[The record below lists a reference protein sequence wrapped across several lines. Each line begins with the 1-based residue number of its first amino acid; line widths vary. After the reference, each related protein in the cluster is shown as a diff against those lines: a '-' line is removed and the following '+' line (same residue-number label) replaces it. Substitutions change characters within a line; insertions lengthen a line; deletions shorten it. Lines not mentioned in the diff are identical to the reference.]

1 MSSCSQPHQVGR
13 DGSGDVND
21 AEAGVDV
28 TGEVGEVGEIEL
40 DHRNVGED
48 LSGTNPEGG

>member
-1 MSSCSQPHQVGR
+1 MSSCSQPHQVGT

-28 TGEVGEVGEIEL
+28 TGEVGEIEL